1 MALVIKSLQD
11 LANQHATA
19 LGRVTELAS
28 WALDNIKGF
37 PSKESIS
44 KDDLEQLELGYRSK
58 YAQLNPPVDYVV
70 IEGNHMRVS
79 DCETQGIK
87 IPAKA
92 ERVKYGVDFAFSF
105 NSNEVG
111 RLKDT
116 HGEFIYN
123 LVATDKGIRSKCN
136 KYVSNTLNKLLAEG
150 LAISNLRKGI
160 TVVRKPNLDID
171 AWLYDD
177 KGPIKAMQQRVK
189 NGLAKKTVSTDMA
202 KRIENAILAFNVTFK
217 K

>member
-1 MALVIKSLQD
+1 MALIIKSLQD

-202 KRIENAILAFNVTFK
+202 KRIENAILAFNVAFK

>member
-1 MALVIKSLQD
+1 MALIIKSLQD

-79 DCETQGIK
+79 DCDTQGIK

-177 KGPIKAMQQRVK
+177 KGPIKAIQQRIK

>member
-1 MALVIKSLQD
+1 MALIIKSLQD

-123 LVATDKGIRSKCN
+123 LVATDKGIRSRCN

-202 KRIENAILAFNVTFK
+202 KRIENAILAFNVAFK

>member
-1 MALVIKSLQD
+1 MALIIKSLQD

-70 IEGNHMRVS
+70 IEGNHMRIS

-171 AWLYDD
+171 MWLYDD

-202 KRIENAILAFNVTFK
+202 KRIENAILAFNVAFK

>member
-1 MALVIKSLQD
+1 MTLIIKSLQD

-58 YAQLNPPVDYVV
+58 YAQLNPPVDYVI

-171 AWLYDD
+171 MWLYDD

-202 KRIENAILAFNVTFK
+202 KRIENAILAFNVAFK

>member
-1 MALVIKSLQD
+1 MTLIIKSLQD

-171 AWLYDD
+171 MWLYDD

-202 KRIENAILAFNVTFK
+202 KRIENAILAFNVAFK

>member
-1 MALVIKSLQD
+1 MTLIIKSLQD

-116 HGEFIYN
+116 HGDFIYN

-171 AWLYDD
+171 MWLYDD
-177 KGPIKAMQQRVK
+177 KGPIKAIQQRIK

-202 KRIENAILAFNVTFK
+202 KRIENSILAFNVTFK

>member
-1 MALVIKSLQD
+1 MALIIKSLQD

-19 LGRVTELAS
+19 LGRVTELAT
-28 WALDNIKGF
+28 WGLDNIKGF
-37 PSKESIS
+37 PDKSSIS
-44 KDDLEQLELGYRSK
+44 KDDIEQLELGYRQKFS
-58 YAQLNPPVDYVV
+58 QNNPPIEYVI

-116 HGEFIYN
+116 HGEFVYN
-123 LVATDKGIRSKCN
+123 LVGTKAGIRDKCN
-136 KYVSNTLNKLLAEG
+136 KYVSNTLNKLLDAGKE
-150 LAISNLRKGI
+150 IDNTRKGI
-160 TVVRKPNLDID
+160 VPVRKANLDID
-171 AWLYDD
+171 MWLYDD
-177 KGPIKAMQQRVK
+177 KGPIKAIQQRIK
-189 NGLAKKTVSTDMA
+189 HGLAKKTVSTDMA

>member
-1 MALVIKSLQD
+1 MALIIKSLQD

-58 YAQLNPPVDYVV
+58 YAQLNPPVDYVI

-123 LVATDKGIRSKCN
+123 LVATDKGIRSRCN

-202 KRIENAILAFNVTFK
+202 KRIENAILAFNVAFK

>member
-1 MALVIKSLQD
+1 MALIIKSLQD

-19 LGRVTELAS
+19 LGRVTELAT
-28 WALDNIKGF
+28 WGLDNIKGF
-37 PSKESIS
+37 PDKASIS

-116 HGEFIYN
+116 HGDFIYN

-202 KRIENAILAFNVTFK
+202 KRIENAILAFNVAFK

>member
-1 MALVIKSLQD
+1 MTLIIKSLQD

-116 HGEFIYN
+116 HGDFIYN

-202 KRIENAILAFNVTFK
+202 KRIENAILAFNVAFK

>member
-1 MALVIKSLQD
+1 MALIIKNLQD
-11 LANQHATA
+11 LANQHASA
-19 LGRVTELAS
+19 EGKITELAT

-37 PSKESIS
+37 PVKESIS
-44 KDDLEQLELGYRSK
+44 KDDIEQLETGYRQK
-58 YAQLNPPVDYVV
+58 YSQNNPPIDYVI

-116 HGEFIYN
+116 HGEFVYN
-123 LVATDKGIRSKCN
+123 LVGTKTGIRDKCN
-136 KYVSNTLNKLLAEG
+136 KYVSNTFNKLLAEG
-150 LAISNLRKGI
+150 LKISNMRQGI
-160 TVVRKPNLDID
+160 TSVRKANLDID
-171 AWLYDD
+171 VWLYDA
-177 KGPIKAMQQRVK
+177 KGPIKTIQQRVI
-189 NGLAKKTVSTDMA
+189 NGLSKKTVSTDMA
-202 KRIENAILAFNVTFK
+202 KRIERSILAFNVEFK

>member
-1 MALVIKSLQD
+1 MALIIKSLQD

>member
-1 MALVIKSLQD
+1 MALIIKSLQD

-116 HGEFIYN
+116 HGDFIYN

-171 AWLYDD
+171 VWLYDD

-189 NGLAKKTVSTDMA
+189 NGLVKKTVSTDMA
-202 KRIENAILAFNVTFK
+202 KRIENAILAFNVAFK